1 MKKITTVLVPLLA
14 MTLIFS
20 SCGSNSHATGN
31 INGIWSATLS
41 NATASTFAF
50 QTTLTVNADG
60 SLGTTS
66 FSLTLNNTPCSFPA
80 TTESGSFTISGNF
93 NGQVSGAFHYVITST
108 GAESS
113 VLTLNG
119 TVSAGQITGT
129 WSVTGGTESCT
140 GNGTF
145 TMNPV
150 LAPDIR
156 AVPPRSQAPVQ
167 DSFSESSTPPTSP
180 LTSIDGPARISLFS

>member
-1 MKKITTVLVPLLA
+1 MKKIAAVLLTA

-31 INGIWSATLS
+31 INGIWDATLS
-41 NATASTFAF
+41 NSTASTFTF

-60 SLGTTS
+60 SLGTNS
-66 FSLTLNNTPCSFPA
+66 FSLTLNNTPCTFPS

-93 NGQVSGAFHYVITST
+93 NGQVSGTFHYVITST
-108 GAESS
+108 GSESS

-119 TVSAGQITGT
+119 TVSGGQITGT
-129 WSVTGGTESCT
+129 WSVKGTGSCT
-140 GNGTF
+140 GSGNF

-150 LAPDIR
+150 LAP
-156 AVPPRSQAPVQ
+156 AM
-167 DSFSESSTPPTSP
+167 DSFSELRQAPY
-180 LTSIDGPARISLFS
+180 IH

>member
-1 MKKITTVLVPLLA
+1 MKKITAVLVVTMA
-14 MTLIFS
+14 MTLIFT
-20 SCGSNSHATGN
+20 SCGANSHATGN

-41 NATASTFAF
+41 NASASTFAF

-60 SLGTTS
+60 SLGTNS
-66 FSLTLNNTPCSFPA
+66 FSLTLNNTPCTFPS

-93 NGQVSGAFHYVITST
+93 NGQVSGTFHYVITST
-108 GAESS
+108 GTDSS

-119 TVSAGQITGT
+119 TVSGGQITGT
-129 WSVTGGTESCT
+129 WSVTGGTVSCT

-150 LAPDIR
+150 LAPDMR
-156 AVPPRSQAPVQ
+156 SMPPRSQGPAQ
-167 DSFSESSTPPTSP
+167 DSFSESGMP
-180 LTSIDGPARISLFS
+180 LGTGSIRRM

>member
-1 MKKITTVLVPLLA
+1 MKKIAAVLLTA

-31 INGIWSATLS
+31 INGIWDATLS
-41 NATASTFAF
+41 NSTASTFTF

-66 FSLTLNNTPCSFPA
+66 FSLTLNNTPCTFPS

-93 NGQVSGAFHYVITST
+93 NGQVSGAFQYVIKST
-108 GAESS
+108 GSESN

-119 TVSAGQITGT
+119 TVSGGQITGT
-129 WSVTGGTESCT
+129 WSVTGTGSCT

-145 TMNPV
+145 TMKPV
-150 LAPDIR
+150 LAPDMR
-156 AVPPRSQAPVQ
+156 SMPPRSQEPAQ
-167 DSFSESSTPPTSP
+167 DSFSDLGAS
-180 LTSIDGPARISLFS
+180 LTSIDGHARISLFS